1 MIDIG
6 WEITQQDLFSGSVQG
21 LIVAA
26 LAAGFVL
33 IYRSTGVLNFAHAQ
47 IGSFGVALM
56 AMLTFRYDVPYWL
69 AFFLSIGAAAGFA
82 MVTEL
87 VVVRRLF
94 NSPRLVLFIATLG
107 VAQLAIFAA
116 IQLPDVSRPGPF
128 PLPSAFPVPTGFE
141 LDFDFIHWE
150 IADFNTRRWTP
161 TDDLRFG
168 GRELIVMIVVPL
180 VITILA
186 LFLGRTRFGL
196 AIRASAENSDTGRLF
211 GISVRRVSTMVWT
224 IGGALAGV
232 TLILLAPFEVNAAN
246 ANSGTAALGPGLLL
260 RVLLVALIARM
271 RSLWVTLIAGIGL
284 GIFQR
289 LFQGNVDRDIR
300 EAVDVIFF
308 IAILVITVMIALRR
322 TEDEGEWSLSPKV
335 KAIPERLR
343 SLWYIRNLSR
353 FGFAAL
359 FGALALLGLFLTKN
373 TNLYI
378 WTQILGFA
386 LVALSVSMLTGWAG
400 QLSLGQFAFAG
411 VGALTVVALTEN
423 GDIPIPFDWWDWS
436 FDLPWGLAMVFGVA
450 AGMVTA
456 FIIGVPALR
465 VKGLM
470 LAVTTLSFAIAAMS
484 WIFVQDV
491 FTQGSTNSPKVIPP
505 VWGPFDFTAS
515 RKSYFFMV
523 LVMLALA
530 VWMVAHLRKTGIG
543 RMMIAVRDNEDM
555 AAASTV
561 SGSRI
566 KLISFTLAGG
576 LAALGGGLI
585 ITGEPTINPQVL
597 FNANESVNVIAIAII
612 GGLGSIAGP
621 LLGVL
626 WVKGIPAIFGASD
639 EVRLLTS
646 GVGLLLLLMY
656 FPGGIM
662 QLLYKLRDFIL
673 EQADKRMAAR
683 DVPGPVPAVA
693 KAVPI
698 GSERT
703 VAVEAGHPWL
713 AVRDVHVHFGGKVAV
728 DEVSI
733 EVYQGELV
741 GLIGSNGAG
750 KSTLMNAIS
759 GFVPFNGQVEVLG
772 RDISRLPSYRRHRG
786 GLGRGFQHAKLYPD
800 LTVREALMV
809 SMEARDRSLLVPSL
823 LGLPPSPGMERSKR
837 ADVDGLMDFVGL
849 GRYADHFISNLST
862 GTRRI
867 VELASLLAVDAKVL
881 LLDEPTGGVAQRESE
896 AFGPLIRRIQAEL
909 GAAVVVIEHDMP
921 LVMSISDRVYC
932 LEAGSVISEG
942 SPEEVRNDPLVI
954 ASYLGTDVRAIER
967 SGERTT

>member
-6 WEITQQDLFSGSVQG
+6 WEISQQDLFSGSVQG

-33 IYRSTGVLNFAHAQ
+33 IYRSTGVLNFAHAE

-69 AFFLSIGAAAGFA
+69 AFFLSVGAAAGFA

-128 PLPSAFPVPTGFE
+128 PLPPKLTAQEFR
-141 LDFDFIHWE
+141 WE
-150 IADFNTRRWTP
+150 V
-161 TDDLRFG
+161 TDHLRIG
-168 GRELIVMIVVPL
+168 GRELIVVIMVPL
-180 VITILA
+180 AIAILA

-232 TLILLAPFEVNAAN
+232 TLILLAPFRVSAAD
-246 ANSGTAALGPGLLL
+246 AGTASLGPGLLL

-271 RSLWVTLIAGIGL
+271 RSLWVTLIAGICL

-289 LFQGNVDRDIR
+289 LFQGNVDREIR

-308 IAILVITVMIALRR
+308 IAILVITVMFARR
-322 TEDEGEWSLSPKV
+322 ATEDEGEWSLSPKV

-343 SLWYIRNLSR
+343 GLWYIRNLSR

-359 FGALALLGLFLTKN
+359 FGALVLLGVFLTKN
-373 TNLYI
+373 SNLYT
-378 WTQILGFA
+378 WTRILGFA
-386 LVALSVSMLTGWAG
+386 LIALSVSMLTGWAG

-411 VGALTVVALTEN
+411 VGGLTVVALTEN

-436 FDLPWGLAMVFGVA
+436 FDLPWGVAMVIAVA
-450 AGMVTA
+450 AGMITA

-470 LAVTTLSFAIAAMS
+470 LAVTTLAFAIAAMS
-484 WIFVQDV
+484 WIFAQDV
-491 FTQGSTNSPKVIPP
+491 FTQGATNTPKVIPP

-523 LVMLALA
+523 LALLALA

-597 FNANESVNVIAIAII
+597 FNSNESINVIAIAII

-656 FPGGIM
+656 FPGGIHAAPL
-662 QLLYKLRDFIL
+662 Q
-673 EQADKRMAAR
+673 AAR
-683 DVPGPVPAVA
+683 
-693 KAVPI
+693 
-698 GSERT
+698 
-703 VAVEAGHPWL
+703 L
-713 AVRDVHVHFGGKVAV
+713 
-728 DEVSI
+728 
-733 EVYQGELV
+733 LV
-741 GLIGSNGAG
+741 GD
-750 KSTLMNAIS
+750 
-759 GFVPFNGQVEVLG
+759 G
-772 RDISRLPSYRRHRG
+772 R
-786 GLGRGFQHAKLYPD
+786 
-800 LTVREALMV
+800 
-809 SMEARDRSLLVPSL
+809 
-823 LGLPPSPGMERSKR
+823 
-837 ADVDGLMDFVGL
+837 
-849 GRYADHFISNLST
+849 
-862 GTRRI
+862 
-867 VELASLLAVDAKVL
+867 
-881 LLDEPTGGVAQRESE
+881 
-896 AFGPLIRRIQAEL
+896 
-909 GAAVVVIEHDMP
+909 
-921 LVMSISDRVYC
+921 
-932 LEAGSVISEG
+932 
-942 SPEEVRNDPLVI
+942 
-954 ASYLGTDVRAIER
+954 
-967 SGERTT
+967 

>member
-6 WEITQQDLFSGSVQG
+6 WEISQQDLFSGSVQG

-33 IYRSTGVLNFAHAQ
+33 IYRSTGVLNFAHAE

-56 AMLTFRYDVPYWL
+56 AMLTFRYDVPYWV
-69 AFFLSIGAAAGFA
+69 AFFLSIGAAAFFA

-107 VAQLAIFAA
+107 VAQLAIFAS
-116 IQLPDVSRPGPF
+116 IELPDVSRPGPF
-128 PLPSAFPVPTGFE
+128 PLPPKLTAQ
-141 LDFDFIHWE
+141 DFRWE
-150 IADFNTRRWTP
+150 V
-161 TDDLRFG
+161 TDHLRIG
-168 GRELIVMIVVPL
+168 GRELLVVIVVPL
-180 VITILA
+180 VIVVLA
-186 LFLGRTRFGL
+186 LFLGRTRYGL
-196 AIRASAENSDTGRLF
+196 AIRASAENADTGRLF

-232 TLILLAPFEVNAAN
+232 TLILLAPFRVSAAD
-246 ANSGTAALGPGLLL
+246 AGTASLGPGLLL

-308 IAILVITVMIALRR
+308 IAILVITVLFARGG

-343 SLWYIRNLSR
+343 GLWYIRNLSR
-353 FGFAAL
+353 FGFGAL
-359 FGALALLGLFLTKN
+359 FGGLVLLGLFLTKN
-373 TNLYI
+373 SNLYT
-378 WTQILGFA
+378 WTRILGFA
-386 LVALSVSMLTGWAG
+386 LIALSVSMLTGWAG

-411 VGALTVVALTEN
+411 VGGLTVVALTEN
-423 GDIPIPFDWWDWS
+423 SDIPIPFDWWDWS
-436 FDLPWGLAMVFGVA
+436 FDLPWGVAMVIAVA

-470 LAVTTLSFAIAAMS
+470 LAVTTLAFAIAAMS

-491 FTQGSTNSPKVIPP
+491 FTQGATNSPKVIPP

-515 RKSYFFMV
+515 RKSFFFLV
-523 LVMLALA
+523 LVLLALA

-561 SGSRI
+561 SSSRI

-597 FNANESVNVIAIAII
+597 FNANESINVIAIAII

-662 QLLYKLRDFIL
+662 QLLYKLRDFL
-673 EQADKRMAAR
+673 LGWADERMAAR
-683 DVPGPVPAVA
+683 DIPVPVSAMD
-693 KAVPI
+693 KPVPI
-698 GSERT
+698 TSERI
-703 VAVEAGHPWL
+703 VAVEEGHPWL
-713 AVRDVHVHFGGKVAV
+713 SVRDVHVHFGGKVAV
-728 DEVSI
+728 DDVSI
-733 EVYQGELV
+733 DVYQGELV

-759 GFVPFNGQVEVLG
+759 GFVPFRGEVEVLG
-772 RDISRLPSYRRHRG
+772 RDIAHLPSYRRHRG

-823 LGLPPSPGMERSKR
+823 LGVPPSPGMERRKR
-837 ADVDGLMDFVGL
+837 TDVDGLMDFVGL

-932 LEAGSVISEG
+932 LEAGTVISEG

-967 SGERTT
+967 SGERSS

>member
-1 MIDIG
+1 
-6 WEITQQDLFSGSVQG
+6 
-21 LIVAA
+21 
-26 LAAGFVL
+26 
-33 IYRSTGVLNFAHAQ
+33 
-47 IGSFGVALM
+47 
-56 AMLTFRYDVPYWL
+56 
-69 AFFLSIGAAAGFA
+69 
-82 MVTEL
+82 
-87 VVVRRLF
+87 
-94 NSPRLVLFIATLG
+94 
-107 VAQLAIFAA
+107 
-116 IQLPDVSRPGPF
+116 
-128 PLPSAFPVPTGFE
+128 
-141 LDFDFIHWE
+141 
-150 IADFNTRRWTP
+150 
-161 TDDLRFG
+161 
-168 GRELIVMIVVPL
+168 
-180 VITILA
+180 
-186 LFLGRTRFGL
+186 
-196 AIRASAENSDTGRLF
+196 
-211 GISVRRVSTMVWT
+211 
-224 IGGALAGV
+224 
-232 TLILLAPFEVNAAN
+232 
-246 ANSGTAALGPGLLL
+246 
-260 RVLLVALIARM
+260 M
-271 RSLWVTLIAGIGL
+271 RSLWVTLIAGVGL

-289 LFQGNVDRDIR
+289 LFRGNVDRDIR

-308 IAILVITVMIALRR
+308 VAILIITVLFARR
-322 TEDEGEWSLSPKV
+322 GTEDEGEWSLSPKV

-343 SLWYIRNLSR
+343 HLWYIRNLSR
-353 FGFAAL
+353 FGFAAI
-359 FGALALLGLFLTKN
+359 FGGLVLLGLFLTKN
-373 TNLYI
+373 SNLYT
-378 WTQILGFA
+378 WTRILGFA
-386 LVALSVSMLTGWAG
+386 LIALSVSMLTGWAG

-411 VGALTVVALTEN
+411 VGGLTVVALTEN

-436 FDLPWGLAMVFGVA
+436 FDLPWGVAMVVAVA
-450 AGMVTA
+450 AGMISA

-470 LAVTTLSFAIAAMS
+470 LAVTTLAFATAAMS

-491 FTQGSTNSPKVIPP
+491 FTQGATNSPKVIPP

-515 RKSYFFMV
+515 RKSYFFLV
-523 LVMLALA
+523 LVLLALA

-597 FNANESVNVIAIAII
+597 FNANESINVIAIAII

-662 QLLYKLRDFIL
+662 QLLYKLRDFLL
-673 EQADKRMAAR
+673 EQADQRMAAR
-683 DVPGPVPAVA
+683 DGPEPVPAMD
-693 KAVPI
+693 KPVPI
-698 GSERT
+698 TSERT
-703 VAVEAGHPWL
+703 AAVEQGHPWL
-713 AVRDVHVHFGGKVAV
+713 AVRDAHVHFGGKVAV
-728 DEVSI
+728 DDVSI

-759 GFVPFNGQVEVLG
+759 GFVPFRGEVEVLG
-772 RDISRLPSYRRHRG
+772 RDISRLPSYKRHRG

-809 SMEARDRSLLVPSL
+809 SMEARDRSLLVPSI
-823 LGLPPSPGMERSKR
+823 LGVPPSPGQERRKR

-932 LEAGSVISEG
+932 LEAGSVISAG

-967 SGERTT
+967 SGERSR

>member
-6 WEITQQDLFSGSVQG
+6 WEISQQDLFSGSVRG
-21 LIVAA
+21 LIIAA

-33 IYRSTGVLNFAHAQ
+33 IYRSTGVLNFAYAE

-69 AFFLSIGAAAGFA
+69 AFFLAIGAAAGFA

-107 VAQLAIFAA
+107 VAQLAIFAS

-128 PLPSAFPVPTGFE
+128 PLPPKLTVQE
-141 LDFDFIHWE
+141 Y
-150 IADFNTRRWTP
+150 RWKV
-161 TDDLRFG
+161 TDDLQIG
-168 GRELIVMIVVPL
+168 GRELLVVIVVPL
-180 VITILA
+180 VIAALA

-196 AIRASAENSDTGRLF
+196 AIRASAENADTGRLF

-232 TLILLAPFEVNAAN
+232 TLILLAPLRGFSAADV
-246 ANSGTAALGPGLLL
+246 STASLGPGLLL

-271 RSLWVTLIAGIGL
+271 RSLWVTLFAGIGV

-289 LFQGNVDRDIR
+289 LFQGNVDREIR

-308 IAILVITVMIALRR
+308 IAILVITVMFARR
-322 TEDEGEWSLSPKV
+322 GTEDEGEWSLSPKV

-343 SLWYIRNLSR
+343 GLWYVRNLSR
-353 FGFAAL
+353 FGFVAL
-359 FGALALLGLFLTKN
+359 FGALVLLGLFLTKN
-373 TNLYI
+373 SNLYT
-378 WTQILGFA
+378 WTRILGFA
-386 LVALSVSMLTGWAG
+386 LIALSVSMLTGWAG

-411 VGALTVVALTEN
+411 VGGLTVVALTEN

-436 FDLPWGLAMVFGVA
+436 FDLPWGVAMVIAVA

-470 LAVTTLSFAIAAMS
+470 LAVTTLAFAIAAMS

-491 FTQGSTNSPKVIPP
+491 FTQGATNTPKVIPP

-515 RKSYFFMV
+515 RKSFFFLV
-523 LVMLALA
+523 LVLLALA

-597 FNANESVNVIAIAII
+597 FNSNESINVIAIAII

-656 FPGGIM
+656 FPGGFM
-662 QLLYKLRDFIL
+662 QLLYKLRDFL
-673 EQADKRMAAR
+673 LGLADERMAAR
-683 DVPGPVPAVA
+683 DAAMPVPALD
-693 KAVPI
+693 KPVPI
-698 GSERT
+698 TSERT
-703 VAVEAGHPWL
+703 VSVEEGQPWL
-713 AVRDVHVHFGGKVAV
+713 AVRNVHVHFGGKVAV

-733 EVYQGELV
+733 DVYQGELV

-750 KSTLMNAIS
+750 KSTLMNAVS
-759 GFVPFNGQVEVLG
+759 GFVPFKGQVEVLG

-786 GLGRGFQHAKLYPD
+786 GLGRGFQHAKIYPD

-809 SMEARDRSLLVPSL
+809 AMEARDRSLLVPSL
-823 LGLPPSPGMERSKR
+823 LGVPPSPGQERRKR
-837 ADVDGLMDFVGL
+837 ADVDSLMDFVGL

-932 LEAGSVISEG
+932 LEAGRVISGG